1 MSNQIIEDK
10 SNEKEEPKNNLK
22 IGQTSNPNEIDATLS
37 RCADLYPLEFVD
49 TIETLYHTIINKT
62 GYKSLNTLSK
72 YKESNDIK
80 YSLIEINKAESSPK
94 IIEKMKNINCI
105 KVTEEYLFTGDKDGF
120 VYMYEIK
127 RGLEKE
133 SFGVKGKN
141 SPVSV
146 IENKGNDHLLVGYE
160 NGTINL
166 FDIKKVSL
174 IKSIIDIHK
183 SKIMALKLI
192 SIEKSSFQ
200 FISSD
205 EEGQVMFV
213 TSSNSF
219 LSKKTTGNI
228 IYQDNEPTYAI
239 TKFKPYETLKLS
251 FLAFASPTKVR
262 LYTLE
267 PKLSSIYEIKKPNY
281 VEGNYIPDISLG
293 WGICPIPEGT
303 SYKKLLEMKREKE
316 VLLTVGWGNAIVLY
330 KLIIKGENAHIKEP
344 IGFFVNNNPIVKLGF
359 FSSSIIYFFDNTA
372 QIRVLNTA
380 FFNYGDYDESKIDC
394 QNALIDNG
402 KVLDKNMKYNNISKE
417 KDKELLT
424 YRNFIYNMKKRIYFF
439 SSEGLRI
446 GKILDY
452 KECIENIIKQGKY
465 WKSAMCL
472 AIDIYKGNITNFP
485 GIPLDENERKNQLK
499 PYLIELLNKYI
510 DYIFNVK
517 NKSIT
522 ENDIMSSSNEDI
534 SEIQDDEINKC
545 ITISIE
551 FCLEIKAFEYLLKDV
566 ETTFSTY
573 GKGDLFYKLFES
585 FIFNDNLLEEEIGV
599 DALTSFF
606 GAYKIKNEL
615 VLLSHL
621 FTHINIKSLNNF
633 MIKKLA
639 VKENLFNL
647 IIFIFSNGDCSE
659 DFFLPISK
667 MYNAYIK
674 GLEKASKD
682 KEENKE
688 KDEHKYY
695 SYYNLYVK
703 RGIKGINEMEK
714 SKEYI
719 GHKLLWY
726 IQMCLKG
733 NKYASGTEV
742 DLLKFQMGSDNYK
755 KFVAY
760 IYFWILQENIFKTFL
775 DFDSYS
781 LFSVL
786 SFFFIEPKIM
796 KIIKNY
802 DFSTIN
808 ADIIE
813 KLVDDQVKNIYLMKN
828 MNIGKIGKS
837 LTLNKDSK
845 ADNFIKQSKTI
856 LPGKVNIKEENLKGK
871 KDLNEIKEEATEE
884 NGENEKDKEEDNEK
898 EEEKEKEN
906 DEKKEENENEN
917 EIKQDEIV
925 EDKKE
930 KDKEKEKEK
939 PKNENK
945 IEDPNFDPFETPT
958 KKTQF
963 GKGVKLNDLN
973 NVLGYIIKLVNSQ
986 KGHFPH
992 LDLYTFLIKYASK
1005 CQDVK
1010 SIPRQIRLTV
1020 LEGFIACLKFFTEYQ
1035 MKRKDLISLN
1045 EDKFNIHSLSKK
1057 ILDSEDPYFIKVS
1070 KLLSDLL
1077 NSKEYTFEKTELDQI
1092 KDNVEKTQFTMI
1104 KIRIYELLKEYEKCL
1119 DIFIE
1124 EKNQKLKENVF
1135 TWLDDKFQSLTEM
1148 IEEDKKSKKNKNEIN
1163 KENPKENEKRLIAAI
1178 ISRISKLAQIRLDKA
1193 KKIVGKY
1200 FDNKEKLFIYNNLKE
1215 QPEIQFEFLEQLLYQ
1230 PLEQFNEENINY
1242 VNDDEQNI
1250 DLFKLYLENM
1260 KDKVS
1265 NKEEKK
1271 VREQFH
1277 KLLIEQIQLLRAIQ
1291 KKSEVYNY
1299 VSKNLKL
1306 YTNYPL
1312 RDALRECV
1320 ENDIIDAAV
1329 FIFKILDENKNA
1341 LRLTIN
1347 NLEES
1352 FKKYIDKNIDNKE
1365 FLDKLQFCINICK
1378 ENSESLMKRVTNE
1391 KDLKSESSEGKD
1403 LWFELLKKLY
1413 ELEGIFESKKIED
1426 EAKKKDVQNTL
1437 QKSIEDLLK
1446 EICSYV
1452 SIQNL
1457 VEYVTDKQERAQYK
1471 EFKSILES
1479 MLRSNTSFERVIHS
1493 VIVILQDSIENS
1505 ESKRKK
1511 ATAKGS
1517 IFNYK
1522 KCDVCEKYYQNSPN
1536 EVINCFGCGHQSHK
1550 NCIFIRKENMKNKIN
1565 TKKEDYESNRIEC
1578 VICHRNKL
1586 DNMNAWENLEEEEQ
1600 MVQKI
1605 EDEEEGNQI
1614 KDKSNKTKFF
1624 KFGNKNNKLSKIDR
1638 YDHNYDNEVS
1648 MFY

>member
-10 SNEKEEPKNNLK
+10 TNEKEEIKTNLK
-22 IGQTSNPNEIDATLS
+22 IGKTSNQNEIETILS
-37 RCADLYPLEFVD
+37 GCTDLYPLKLVD
-49 TIETLYHTIINKT
+49 TIERLYHTIINKAE
-62 GYKSLNTLSK
+62 YKSLNTLSK
-72 YKESNDIK
+72 YKENNDIN
-80 YSLIEINKAESSPK
+80 YSLIEINKAQPSSK

-105 KVTEEYLFTGDKDGF
+105 KVTEEYLFTGDNDGF

-127 RGLEKE
+127 RGLETE
-133 SFGVKGKN
+133 GFGVKGKN

-146 IENKGNDHLLVGYE
+146 IENKGNDYLLVGYE

-166 FDIKKVSL
+166 FDIKKVAL

-183 SKIMALKLI
+183 SKILALKLN
-192 SIEKSSFQ
+192 SIEKSSFH

-205 EEGQVMFV
+205 EEGQVMLV

-219 LSKKTTGNI
+219 LSKKTVGNI
-228 IYQDNEPTYAI
+228 IYQDNEPTFAI
-239 TKFKPYETLKLS
+239 TKFKPYDSLKLS
-251 FLAFASPTKVR
+251 LLAFASPTKVR
-262 LYTLE
+262 LYALE
-267 PKLSSIYEIKKPNY
+267 PKLLSIYEIKKPNY
-281 VEGNYIPDISLG
+281 VESNDIPDISMG
-293 WGICPIPEGT
+293 WGICPVPEGT
-303 SYKKLLEMKREKE
+303 SHKKLLEMKRDKE
-316 VLLTVGWGNAIVLY
+316 ILLAVGWGNAIVLY
-330 KLIIKGENAHIKEP
+330 KIIVKGESAHIKEP
-344 IGFFVNNNPIVKLGF
+344 IGFFANNNSIVKLGF
-359 FSSSIIYFFDNTA
+359 FSSSIIYFFDSTA
-372 QIRVLNTA
+372 QIKVLNTA
-380 FFNYGDYDESKIDC
+380 FFNYGDYDENKLDN
-394 QNALIDNG
+394 QNALVDNG
-402 KVLDKNMKYNNISKE
+402 KILDKNMKYNNISKE

-424 YRNFIYNMKKRIYFF
+424 YRNFIYNMKKCIYLF
-439 SSEGLRI
+439 SSEGLRM

-452 KECIENIIKQGKY
+452 QECIENIIKQGKF

-472 AIDIYKGNITNFP
+472 AIDIYKGNIINFP
-485 GIPLDENERKNQLK
+485 GIPLDENERKKKLK
-499 PYLIELLNKYI
+499 PYLIEILNKYI
-510 DYIFNVK
+510 DYIFNI
-517 NKSIT
+517 KSKEIS
-522 ENDIMSSSNEDI
+522 ENDIMSSTNEDI
-534 SEIQDDEINKC
+534 SEIKDDEIIKC

-551 FCLEIKAFEYLLKDV
+551 FCLEIKAFDYLLTDV

-585 FIFNDNLLEEEIGV
+585 FIFNDKLLEEEIGV
-599 DALTSFF
+599 DVLTSFF

-647 IIFIFSNGDCSE
+647 IIFIFSNGECSE
-659 DFFLPISK
+659 DYFYPISK

-733 NKYASGTEV
+733 NKFASGTEA
-742 DLLKFQMGSDNYK
+742 DLLKFQIGSDNYK

-760 IYFWILQENIFKTFL
+760 IYFWILQEDIFKTLL

-786 SFFFIEPKIM
+786 SLFFSEPKIM

-802 DFSTIN
+802 DFSSIN

-828 MNIGKIGKS
+828 MNTFGKS
-837 LTLNKDSK
+837 LTLSKDSK
-845 ADNFIKQSKTI
+845 ADNFLQQSKTI
-856 LPGKVNIKEENLKGK
+856 LPGKSKIKEEILKDK
-871 KDLNEIKEEATEE
+871 KSLNEIKEEGTEE
-884 NGENEKDKEEDNEK
+884 NAEDEKDKETKEVKEEK
-898 EEEKEKEN
+898 EEEN
-906 DEKKEENENEN
+906 DEKNEIKKEENKNEN
-917 EIKQDEIV
+917 EIV
-925 EDKKE
+925 EDK

-939 PKNENK
+939 PKNVN
-945 IEDPNFDPFETPT
+945 IIVDPNFDPFETPS

-973 NVLGYIIKLVNSQ
+973 SVLGYIIKMVNSQ
-986 KGHFPH
+986 KGHFSH

-1010 SIPRQIRLTV
+1010 SIPRPIRNTV

-1057 ILDSEDPYFIKVS
+1057 ILDSEDSYFINVS
-1070 KLLSDLL
+1070 NLLNDLL
-1077 NSKEYTFEKTELDQI
+1077 NSKEYTFEKTELDQL

-1135 TWLDDKFQSLTEM
+1135 TWLDDKFQSFMEM
-1148 IEEDKKSKKNKNEIN
+1148 TEEDKKTKKNKNEIN
-1163 KENPKENEKRLIAAI
+1163 KENPKENERRLIAAI

-1260 KDKVS
+1260 KTKVS
-1265 NKEEKK
+1265 TKEEKK

-1277 KLLIEQIQLLRAIQ
+1277 KLLIEQIHLLISIQ
-1291 KKSEVYNY
+1291 KKSEVYSY
-1299 VSKNLKL
+1299 VDKNIKL

-1312 RDALRECV
+1312 RDALRECI
-1320 ENDIIDAAV
+1320 ENDVVDTAV

-1378 ENSESLMKRVTNE
+1378 ENSESLLKRVTNE
-1391 KDLKSESSEGKD
+1391 TDLKAETSEGKD

-1413 ELEGIFESKKIED
+1413 ELEGILESKKKID
-1426 EAKKKDVQNTL
+1426 ETKKKEVQNTL

-1479 MLRSNTSFERVIHS
+1479 MLRSNTSFERVISS

-1522 KCDVCEKYYQNSPN
+1522 KCDVCQKYYQNSPN
-1536 EVINCFGCGHQSHK
+1536 EEINCFGCGHQSHK
-1550 NCIFIRKENMKNKIN
+1550 NCIFIKKEKEKKNKNVIN
-1565 TKKEDYESNRIEC
+1565 TKKDNYESNRFEC
-1578 VICHRNKL
+1578 VICHKNRL
-1586 DNMNAWENLEEEEQ
+1586 DNMNAWENAEEDEQ
-1600 MVQKI
+1600 IVQKI
-1605 EDEEEGNQI
+1605 SDEEEGNQI
-1614 KDKSNKTKFF
+1614 KDKSNNKTKYF
-1624 KFGNKNNKLSKIDR
+1624 KFGNKKNKLSKIDK
-1638 YDHNYDNEVS
+1638 YDDNYDNEVS

>member
-10 SNEKEEPKNNLK
+10 PNEKEEPKKSLK
-22 IGQTSNPNEIDATLS
+22 IGQPSNQNEIDTILS
-37 RCADLYPLEFVD
+37 GCADLYPLKFVD

-62 GYKSLNTLSK
+62 EYKSLNTLSN
-72 YKESNDIK
+72 YKENNDII
-80 YSLIEINKAESSPK
+80 YSLIEINKAQPSPK

-105 KVTEEYLFTGDKDGF
+105 KVTEEYLFTGDNNGF

-127 RGLEKE
+127 RGLEME
-133 SFGVKGKN
+133 GFGVKGKN

-183 SKIMALKLI
+183 SKILALKLI

-205 EEGQVMFV
+205 EDGQVIFV

-219 LSKKTTGNI
+219 LSKKTTGNV

-239 TKFKPYETLKLS
+239 TKFKPYDSLKLS
-251 FLAFASPTKVR
+251 LLAFASPTKVR

-267 PKLSSIYEIKKPNY
+267 PKLLSIFEIKKPAY
-281 VEGNYIPDISLG
+281 VESNDIPDISMG
-293 WGICPIPEGT
+293 WGICPVPEGT
-303 SYKKLLEMKREKE
+303 SHKKLLEMKRDREI
-316 VLLTVGWGNAIVLY
+316 LLALGWGNAIVLY
-330 KLIIKGENAHIKEP
+330 KIIVKGENAHIKEP
-344 IGFFVNNNPIVKLGF
+344 IGFFANNNSIVKLGF
-359 FSSSIIYFFDNTA
+359 FSSSIIYFFDCTG

-380 FFNYGDYDESKIDC
+380 FFNYGDYDENKLDN

-402 KVLDKNMKYNNISKE
+402 KILDKNMKYNNISKE

-424 YRNFIYNMKKRIYFF
+424 YRNFIYNMKKCIYLF
-439 SSEGLRI
+439 SSEGLRM

-452 KECIENIIKQGKY
+452 QECIENIIKQGKY

-472 AIDIYKGNITNFP
+472 AIDIYKGNIINFP
-485 GIPLDENERKNQLK
+485 GIPLDENERKKKLR

-510 DYIFNVK
+510 DYIFNLK
-517 NKSIT
+517 SKSIS
-522 ENDIMSSSNEDI
+522 ENDIMASSNEDI
-534 SEIQDDEINKC
+534 SEIKDDEINEC
-545 ITISIE
+545 ITVSIE
-551 FCLEIKAFEYLLKDV
+551 FCLEIKEFDYLLKDV
-566 ETTFSTY
+566 ETTFNTY
-573 GKGDLFYKLFES
+573 GKGDLFYTLFES

-659 DFFLPISK
+659 DFFYPISK

-733 NKYASGTEV
+733 NKYASGTEA
-742 DLLKFQMGSDNYK
+742 DLLKFQIGSENYK

-760 IYFWILQENIFKTFL
+760 IYFWILQEDIFKTL
-775 DFDSYS
+775 LEFDSYS

-786 SFFFIEPKIM
+786 SLFFSEPKIM

-813 KLVDDQVKNIYLMKN
+813 KLVDDQVKNLYLMKN
-828 MNIGKIGKS
+828 MNMNTFGKS
-837 LTLNKDSK
+837 LTMTKDTK
-845 ADNFIKQSKTI
+845 ADNNLQQSKTI
-856 LPGKVNIKEENLKGK
+856 LPGKSNIKEEILKGN
-871 KDLNEIKEEATEE
+871 KDLNEIKEESNEE
-884 NGENEKDKEEDNEK
+884 NAENEKDKEENK
-898 EEEKEKEN
+898 EKEKEN
-906 DEKKEENENEN
+906 NEQNENKKEENKNEN
-917 EIKQDEIV
+917 EIV
-925 EDKKE
+925 EDK
-930 KDKEKEKEK
+930 KEKEKEK
-939 PKNENK
+939 PKNVNK
-945 IEDPNFDPFETPT
+945 VVDPNFDPFETPS

-973 NVLGYIIKLVNSQ
+973 SVLGYIIKIVNSH
-986 KGHFPH
+986 KGHFSH
-992 LDLYTFLIKYASK
+992 LDLYTFLIRYASK
-1005 CQDVK
+1005 CEDVN
-1010 SIPRQIRLTV
+1010 SIPRPIRNTV

-1057 ILDSEDPYFIKVS
+1057 ILDSEDSYFIDVS
-1070 KLLSDLL
+1070 NLLNDLL
-1077 NSKEYTFEKTELDQI
+1077 NSKEYRFEKTELDQL

-1135 TWLDDKFQSLTEM
+1135 TWIDDKFQSFIEM

-1178 ISRISKLAQIRLDKA
+1178 ISRISQLAQIRLDKA

-1265 NKEEKK
+1265 TKEEKK

-1277 KLLIEQIQLLRAIQ
+1277 KLLIEQIHLLISIQ

-1299 VSKNLKL
+1299 VDKNIKL

-1312 RDALRECV
+1312 RDALRECI
-1320 ENDIIDAAV
+1320 ENDIVDTAV

-1352 FKKYIDKNIDNKE
+1352 FKKYITKNIDNKE

-1378 ENSESLMKRVTNE
+1378 ENSESLLKRVTNE
-1391 KDLKSESSEGKD
+1391 TDLKSESSEGKD

-1413 ELEGIFESKKIED
+1413 ELEGLLETNKEIKD
-1426 EAKKKDVQNTL
+1426 EAKKKEVQNTL

-1479 MLRSNTSFERVIHS
+1479 MLRSNTSFERVISS
-1493 VIVILQDSIENS
+1493 VIIILQDSIENS

-1522 KCDVCEKYYQNSPN
+1522 KCDVCEKYYKNSPN

-1550 NCIFIRKENMKNKIN
+1550 NCIFLKKEKEMKNKNVIN
-1565 TKKEDYESNRIEC
+1565 TKKEDYESNRFEC
-1578 VICHRNKL
+1578 VICHKNRL
-1586 DNMNAWENLEEEEQ
+1586 DNMNAWENAEEEEQ

-1605 EDEEEGNQI
+1605 SDEEEGNQI
-1614 KDKSNKTKFF
+1614 KDKSNNKTKFF
-1624 KFGNKNNKLSKIDR
+1624 KFGNKNNKLSRIDK

>member
-10 SNEKEEPKNNLK
+10 SNEKEDLKNNLK
-22 IGQTSNPNEIDATLS
+22 IGQPSNQNEIDSILS
-37 RCADLYPLEFVD
+37 GCADLYPLKLVD
-49 TIETLYHTIINKT
+49 TIERLYHTIINKA

-72 YKESNDIK
+72 YKENNDIN
-80 YSLIEINKAESSPK
+80 YSLIEINKAQQSSK

-105 KVTEEYLFTGDKDGF
+105 KVTEEHLFTGDNNGF

-127 RGLEKE
+127 RGLEME
-133 SFGVKGKN
+133 GFGVKGKN

-146 IENKGNDHLLVGYE
+146 IENKGNEFLLVGYE
-160 NGTINL
+160 NGTVNL
-166 FDIKKVSL
+166 FDIKKVVL
-174 IKSIIDIHK
+174 IKSIIDVHK
-183 SKIMALKLI
+183 SKILALKLVA
-192 SIEKSSFQ
+192 IEKSSFQ

-219 LSKKTTGNI
+219 LSKKTVGNI

-239 TKFKPYETLKLS
+239 TKFKPYDNFKLS
-251 FLAFASPTKVR
+251 LLAFASPNKVH

-267 PKLSSIYEIKKPNY
+267 PKLLSVYEIKKPNY
-281 VEGNYIPDISLG
+281 VESDDIPDISLG
-293 WGICPIPEGT
+293 WGICPIPEGL
-303 SYKKLLEMKREKE
+303 SLKKLSEMKRDREI
-316 VLLTVGWGNAIVLY
+316 LLAVGWGNAIVLY
-330 KLIIKGENAHIKEP
+330 KIINKGESVHVKEP
-344 IGFFVNNNPIVKLGF
+344 SGFYANNNSIVKLGF
-359 FSSSIIYFFDNTA
+359 YSSSIIYFFDSTA

-380 FFNYGDYDESKIDC
+380 FFNYGDYDENKLDN

-402 KVLDKNMKYNNISKE
+402 KILDKNMKYNNISKE
-417 KDKELLT
+417 KDKEILT
-424 YRNFIYNMKKRIYFF
+424 YRNFIYNMKKCIYFF
-439 SSEGLRI
+439 SSEGLRM

-452 KECIENIIKQGKY
+452 QECIDNIIKQGKY

-485 GIPLDENERKNQLK
+485 GIPLDENERKKKLK

-510 DYIFNVK
+510 DYIFNIK
-517 NKSIT
+517 SKSIS
-522 ENDIMSSSNEDI
+522 ENDIMSSSNEDS
-534 SEIQDDEINKC
+534 SEIKDDEINKC
-545 ITISIE
+545 IIISIE
-551 FCLEIKAFEYLLKDV
+551 FCLEIKAFDYLLKDV
-566 ETTFSTY
+566 ETTFNRY

-585 FIFNDNLLEEEIGV
+585 FIFSDNLLEEEIGV

-639 VKENLFNL
+639 IKENLFNL
-647 IIFIFSNGDCSE
+647 IIFIFSNGECCE

-674 GLEKASKD
+674 GLEKDSKEQ
-682 KEENKE
+682 EENKD

-695 SYYNLYVK
+695 SYYDLYVK

-714 SKEYI
+714 TKEYI

-742 DLLKFQMGSDNYK
+742 DLLKFQIGSDNYK
-755 KFVAY
+755 KFVSY
-760 IYFWILQENIFKTFL
+760 IYFWILQENIFKTLL
-775 DFDSYS
+775 DFDSFS

-786 SFFFIEPKIM
+786 SLFFSEPKIM

-802 DFSTIN
+802 DFSIIN

-828 MNIGKIGKS
+828 MNTNTIGKS
-837 LTLNKDSK
+837 LTLTKDSK
-845 ADNFIKQSKTI
+845 ADNFLKQSKTI
-856 LPGKVNIKEENLKGK
+856 LPGQLKIKEEILKDN
-871 KDLNEIKEEATEE
+871 KDLNEIKEENAEE
-884 NGENEKDKEEDNEK
+884 NGENDNETKKENNEK
-898 EEEKEKEN
+898 EKS
-906 DEKKEENENEN
+906 DIKKDEN
-917 EIKQDEIV
+917 EIKQNEIA
-925 EDKKE
+925 DNK
-930 KDKEKEKEK
+930 KEKEKEK
-939 PKNENK
+939 PKDVNK
-945 IEDPNFDPFETPT
+945 IVDANFDPFETPS

-973 NVLGYIIKLVNSQ
+973 SVLGYIIKMVNSQ

-1010 SIPRQIRLTV
+1010 SIPRQIRNTV

-1057 ILDSEDPYFIKVS
+1057 ILDSEDFYFIDVS
-1070 KLLSDLL
+1070 NLLNDLL
-1077 NSKEYTFEKTELDQI
+1077 NSKEYKFEKTELDQL

-1124 EKNQKLKENVF
+1124 EQNQKLKENVF
-1135 TWLDDKFQSLTEM
+1135 TWLDDNFQSFIEM
-1148 IEEDKKSKKNKNEIN
+1148 IEEDKKSKKTKNEIN

-1178 ISRISKLAQIRLDKA
+1178 ISKISKLAKIRLDKA

-1200 FDNKEKLFIYNNLKE
+1200 FDNKEKLFIYNNLEE

-1230 PLEQFNEENINY
+1230 PLDQLNEDNINY
-1242 VNDDEQNI
+1242 VNDDERNI

-1265 NKEEKK
+1265 TKEEKK

-1277 KLLIEQIQLLRAIQ
+1277 KLLIDQIRLLISIQ
-1291 KKSEVYNY
+1291 RKSEVYSY
-1299 VSKNLKL
+1299 VDKNIKL

-1320 ENDIIDAAV
+1320 QNDIIDAAV
-1329 FIFKILDENKNA
+1329 YIFKILDENKNA
-1341 LRLTIN
+1341 LRLTIE
-1347 NLEES
+1347 NLEKS
-1352 FKKYIDKNIDNKE
+1352 FKKYIENNVDNKE
-1365 FLDKLQFCINICK
+1365 FLDKLQYCINICK

-1391 KDLKSESSEGKD
+1391 TTDLKSETSEGKE
-1403 LWFELLKKLY
+1403 LWFDLLKKLY
-1413 ELEGIFESKKIED
+1413 EFEGILETKNIED
-1426 EAKKKDVQNTL
+1426 EARKKAMQNTL

-1457 VEYVTDKQERAQYK
+1457 VEYITEKQERAQYK

-1479 MLRSNTSFERVIHS
+1479 MLRSNTSFERVISS
-1493 VIVILQDSIENS
+1493 VIVILKDSIENS

-1517 IFNYK
+1517 IYNNK
-1522 KCDVCEKYYQNSPN
+1522 KCDVCGKYYQNSPN
-1536 EVINCFGCGHQSHK
+1536 ETINCFGCGHQSHK
-1550 NCIFIRKENMKNKIN
+1550 NCIFIRKEKEIKNKNVIN
-1565 TKKEDYESNRIEC
+1565 TKNADESNRFEC
-1578 VICHRNKL
+1578 IICHRNRL
-1586 DNMNAWENLEEEEQ
+1586 DNMNAWENVEEEEQ

-1605 EDEEEGNQI
+1605 SDEEEGNQI
-1614 KDKSNKTKFF
+1614 KDKSTNKAKFF
-1624 KFGNKNNKLSKIDR
+1624 KFGDKNKKLSKIDT